1 MQKFLIETFRGKV
14 IHDFVFQLTLAQ
26 PYYGWLDEAF
36 TIRGHE
42 NNGFDDIKAPDKYVP
57 VGSVEFVA
65 AYLQRFYPERED
77 ALRPLNVPE
86 CLFPFAGRRIV
97 NVWYSEDYR
106 PLKGIKNVYAKS
118 MDTIKDQF
126 NGPYYDVPANYEW
139 KDFQHCQ
146 VSELIGIESEWRVF
160 VFHNK
165 ILGIANYSGFP
176 LLFPD
181 AEAIREMTKAYAE
194 EAPVAYTLD
203 VAYTNNGDTVPIEC
217 HRFFSCGLYGFTDLV
232 RYPKMLSQAW
242 FEMIHP
248 KNTP

>member
-1 MQKFLIETFRGKV
+1 MLKFLVETLRGKV

-26 PYYGWLDEAF
+26 PYYGWLNEAF
-36 TIRGHE
+36 TIRGH
-42 NNGFDDIKAPDKYVP
+42 NGTGFDDIKAPDKYVP

-65 AYLQRFYPERED
+65 AYLRRFYPERED
-77 ALRPLNVPE
+77 ALRPLNVPDA
-86 CLFPFAGRRIV
+86 LFPFAGRKIV
-97 NVWYSEDYR
+97 NVWCADDYA
-106 PLKGIKNVYAKS
+106 PLQGVKDVYAKS
-118 MDTIKDQF
+118 MDVIKDPF
-126 NGPYYDVPANYEW
+126 NGPFYDIPANYEW
-139 KDFQHCQ
+139 KDFRHCQ
-146 VSELIGIESEWRVF
+146 VSELIGIGSEWRVF

-165 ILGIANYSGFP
+165 VLGVANYGGFP

-181 AEAIREMTKAYAE
+181 AEAIRSMVEAYAK

-203 VAYTNNGDTVPIEC
+203 VAVTGSGDTVPIEC

-248 KNTP
+248 KKQQ